1 MMIRDNEPAFKIMK
15 YRRLSFEMLQ
25 EIVEELQK
33 EIELV
38 SKSLNSMPISS
49 NIIKQQAKLLTK
61 KKEYQ
66 MFSDFKNGIVSIN
79 DNNYRGCKIKCVS

>member
-1 MMIRDNEPAFKIMK
+1 MIRDNEPAFKIMK
-15 YRRLSFEMLQ
+15 YRRLSFETLQ

-38 SKSLNSMPISS
+38 SKSLNSMPISC

-66 MFSDFKNGIVSIN
+66 MFSDFKNGIVSIIS
-79 DNNYRGCKIKCVS
+79 DYY